1 MQDDAV
7 FPIGVKLD
15 DNRISLLIQTSNL
28 TEEQKDEIVGYKIV
42 RGDRG
47 TNKSVIA
54 KGILRN
60 VGKYNREGEDY
71 IYPNYPY
78 NDLNADPF
86 LLQDSNSYSEEAKS
100 WLIYC
105 PNDYDAYPE
114 NRTS

>member
-15 DNRISLLIQTSNL
+15 DNTVSLLILTSNL

-60 VGKYNREGEDY
+60 VGKYNREG
-71 IYPNYPY
+71 
-78 NDLNADPF
+78 
-86 LLQDSNSYSEEAKS
+86 
-100 WLIYC
+100 
-105 PNDYDAYPE
+105 
-114 NRTS
+114 